1 MIFFCQ
7 LPPLY
12 FCLSVCYVSKQ
23 NFSKCVFTIEELL
36 LKQGVRVSN
45 AKLRYYCTII
55 YPAIGP
61 RALAQATTVSPI

>member
-1 MIFFCQ
+1 MIFFQ

-23 NFSKCVFTIEELL
+23 NFSKCAFTIEELL
-36 LKQGVRVSN
+36 LKQGVSVPN
-45 AKLRYYCTII
+45 AKLRSYCTIM

-61 RALAQATTVSPI
+61 RALAHATTFSPI